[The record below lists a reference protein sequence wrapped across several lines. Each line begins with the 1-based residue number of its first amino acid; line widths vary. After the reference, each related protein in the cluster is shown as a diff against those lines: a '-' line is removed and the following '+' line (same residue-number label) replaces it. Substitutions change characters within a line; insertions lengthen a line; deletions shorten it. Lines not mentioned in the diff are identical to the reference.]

1 MGMNFFLLGLVV
13 AFFGISMF
21 LPARHARKRDQAL
34 RAWPTVE
41 GTVISCEV
49 KNLPPLVTKLGKQI
63 LQYDV
68 IIKYQFRTGGQLH
81 FGSSLSIPRFL
92 YKKTEAEDIAA
103 RFPAGASV
111 DVHHNPDDIQECYL
125 IMYPSAKYYRT
136 SIAIIATGA
145 LFVVLGFLT
154 GLI

>member
-21 LPARHARKRDQAL
+21 LPARNARKRDQAL
-34 RAWPTVE
+34 KAWPAVE
-41 GTVISCEV
+41 GTIISCEV
-49 KNLPPLVTKLGKQI
+49 KTLPPMVTKLGKQV

-68 IIKYQFRTGGQLH
+68 NIKYKFRSGGQLR
-81 FGSSLSIPRFL
+81 FGSSLSIPRYL
-92 YKKTEAEDIAA
+92 YNKAEAENIAA
-103 RFPAGASV
+103 RFPAGANV
-111 DVHHNPDDIQECYL
+111 AIHHNPDDIQECYL

-136 SIAIIATGA
+136 SIVIIAAGA
-145 LFVVLGFLT
+145 LLVVLGFLT